1 LTRCEKCGG
10 QLERLPSAPAIRF
23 KGSGFYV
30 TDYARKSE
38 ATETAKSETSTESK
52 DTKKSEPAGNPS
64 KEAEPSTTKKPPSAK
79 PSSDK

>member
-1 LTRCEKCGG
+1 
-10 QLERLPSAPAIRF
+10 LPSAPAIRF